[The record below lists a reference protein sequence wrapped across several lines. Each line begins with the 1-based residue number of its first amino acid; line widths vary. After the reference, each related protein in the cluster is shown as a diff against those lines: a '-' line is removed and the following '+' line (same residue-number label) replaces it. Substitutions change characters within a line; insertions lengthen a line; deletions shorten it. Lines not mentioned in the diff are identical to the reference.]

1 MLKDIKDTM
10 LIVNEQTGYLGR
22 ETETIKKNQLQ
33 TLELKNTTSEIKKKM
48 LDGYNSRLGKTKEKS
63 VNVKID

>member
-1 MLKDIKDTM
+1 MLKDVKDTM

-33 TLELKNTTSEIKKKM
+33 TLELKNMIYEILKKCWMGIIADWGRPKK
-48 LDGYNSRLGKTKEKS
+48 NQ
-63 VNVKID
+63 

>member
-1 MLKDIKDTM
+1 MLKDVKDTM

-33 TLELKNTTSEIKKKM
+33 TLELKNIISEI
-48 LDGYNSRLGKTKEKS
+48 
-63 VNVKID
+63 